1 MLPPRS
7 ATFPAPWYG
16 PRRADLIVP
25 DHDGPVTDA
34 PDRVLFDPDEMET
47 GAFYRVLNSVVV
59 PRPIAWVCSRSADGV
74 LNLAPHS
81 FYTVACVDP
90 PVVQFTSVGRKD
102 SLRNVEATGEFT
114 VSLAPEAL
122 FEQINATATDFPA
135 GVSEPEECGVR
146 LAPGERVGVPRVA
159 ESPVAVECTL
169 HSTLRLGDS
178 TVVFGRVQL
187 ISVRADAVR
196 DGRPRIEH
204 LQPLARLGGN
214 EWSTI
219 GEIREI
225 ARIPFRR
232 WSEDP
237 TIGEQVRES

>member
-1 MLPPRS
+1 VTDLDVPPRV
-7 ATFPAPWYG
+7 
-16 PRRADLIVP
+16 R
-25 DHDGPVTDA
+25 
-34 PDRVLFDPDEMET
+34 FDPDEMDVP
-47 GAFYRVLNSVVV
+47 AFYRVLNSVVV

-114 VSLAPEAL
+114 VSLTPEWL
-122 FEQINATATDFPA
+122 FEQVNATGTDFPA
-135 GVSEPEECGVR
+135 GLSEAEQCGVR
-146 LAPGERVGVPRVA
+146 LEPSDRVGVPRVA
-159 ESPVAVECTL
+159 ESPVAVECRL

-178 TVVFGRVQL
+178 TVVFGRVVA
-187 ISVRADAVR
+187 ITAWASAVR
-196 DGRPRIEH
+196 DGRPRIEE
-204 LQPLARLGGN
+204 LKPLARMGGN

-219 GEIREI
+219 GEVREI
-225 ARIPFRR
+225 ARIPYRK

-237 TIGEQVRES
+237 GIGEEVRGN